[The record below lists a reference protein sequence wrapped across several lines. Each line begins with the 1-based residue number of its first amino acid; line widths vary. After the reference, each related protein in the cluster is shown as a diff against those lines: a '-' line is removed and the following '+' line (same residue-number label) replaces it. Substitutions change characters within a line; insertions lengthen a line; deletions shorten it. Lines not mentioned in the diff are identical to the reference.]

1 MEINNETNNENVHRK
16 KRANVN
22 VHASSMSNDK
32 TLPESNVCVQLRRSK
47 RKIQTMAKPENF
59 TAKRRTMN
67 GNNDG
72 KNKIKK
78 RSKLSLEEKL
88 DNEAPIK
95 QFLPNEV
102 VLATVP
108 GYCPWPARIL
118 TITDHTILIE
128 FFGTGQM

>member
-1 MEINNETNNENVHRK
+1 MN
-16 KRANVN
+16 A
-22 VHASSMSNDK
+22 HASPMSIDK
-32 TLPESNVCVQLRRSK
+32 TSPESNDCVQFRRSK
-47 RKIQTMAKPENF
+47 RRIQTMTEPANF
-59 TAKRRTMN
+59 TAKRQTMSSK
-67 GNNDG
+67 NDE

-78 RSKLSLEEKL
+78 RLKLSLKEKF

-95 QFLPNEV
+95 QFLPDEV
-102 VLATVP
+102 VLATIP